1 MKTRKRIKIDSVDKM
16 DALIDEYAEFD
27 SDAIEW
33 HAKMDWILDK
43 AERYCAAMN
52 DVAQQRSTTSA
63 TDTLYR

>member
-16 DALIDEYAEFD
+16 DALIDEYAEFN

-43 AERYCAAMN
+43 AERYCAAMD
-52 DVAQQRSTTSA
+52 DVAQQSGSASTRSSMW
-63 TDTLYR
+63 R